1 MQDILSNPIC
11 HFTNELGNINVG
23 GVGTYINELL
33 QLERSDMTFILLND
47 DPATTMPPYSH
58 AHRVGYYE
66 MDTLQSLHF
75 ETAIFHSYSLAYL
88 AHASFLRGAKL
99 IYVIHSVPT
108 TIPWTLQQ
116 PFGDHHALIRSFEHL
131 CEVADEIVC
140 VSQAE
145 RGKLLTIYPDLF
157 NKVSVILNGSS
168 LPSAPLRVRNS
179 SDCHSF
185 GFLGRCD
192 ERKGL
197 RELCAAMQQT
207 PGMLEIGC
215 SQDNCEYEQ
224 QVKNLIYELGLN
236 SRIHWRGWLDGSG
249 KRAFWERIEALIV
262 PSLWEPYGYVA
273 LEAIK
278 HGVLPL
284 VSQNGGMTEIVGPD
298 YRYTF
303 NPWIQSSL
311 IDCILRFI
319 TDDLATVEREFA
331 NAAFQANLLTA
342 MQMAESLREL
352 ANNPRREHKFN
363 LNRKFSVESGPY
375 IHPREGDG
383 SKTPARSVYPLR
395 QHSR

>member
-11 HFTNELGNINVG
+11 HFTNELGNFTVG

-33 QLERSDMTFILLND
+33 QLERPDMTFILLND

-66 MDTLQSLHF
+66 MDTLQSLRF

-116 PFGDHHALIRSFEHL
+116 PFGNHHALTRSFEHL

-140 VSQAE
+140 VSEAE

-157 NKVSVILNGSS
+157 YKVSVILNGSS
-168 LPSAPLRVRNS
+168 LPFSPLRVRNNS
-179 SDCHSF
+179 ERYPF

-197 RELCAAMQQT
+197 RELCAAMQHV
-207 PGMLEIGC
+207 PGVLEIGC
-215 SQDNCEYEQ
+215 GLENNEYEQ
-224 QVKNLIYELGLN
+224 QVKHLIDKLGLN
-236 SRIHWRGWLDGSG
+236 SRIHWRGRLDGSA
-249 KRAFWERIEALIV
+249 KRVFWERIDALVV
-262 PSLWEPYGYVA
+262 PSLWEPFGYVA
-273 LEAIK
+273 LEALRN
-278 HGVLPL
+278 GVLPI

-311 IDCILRFI
+311 INCILRFI
-319 TDDLATVEREFA
+319 TDDLETVNREFA
-331 NAAFQANLLTA
+331 NAAFRANALTA

-352 ANNPRREHKFN
+352 ANKPRREHIVH
-363 LNRKFSVESGPY
+363 LNRKFSVHHGPY

-395 QHSR
+395 PHSR